1 MTVIP
6 CAQDPQLRAEIDR
19 FAEVLKTQAHTLG
32 EHGLDEA
39 DFYQSPIFRG
49 AIEKL
54 RGEYSATMRGKRE
67 FVQHVLN
74 HMEDGGHVAGW
85 DRTQGKARNDYYV
98 RLNSGRLAVIDLK
111 GCLDGENTNKF
122 ERPADADEFITWS
135 LCTNTGADPR
145 RNAWSGIHTRLSAE
159 MISRNKRVDGLV
171 IWDMICGTLGRPCPK
186 LAALNE
192 GVRRTAIG
200 PFVTP
205 PPCIYVFPSTIP
217 SRTQP
222 RATAQTLDQV
232 ELLAAFHKAFCG
244 DPAEVNSVDFEI
256 EEQAGELFRRTV
268 IRRAGV
274 VQHASD
280 MTAIQRV

>member
-6 CAQDPQLRAEIDR
+6 CEQDPRLRAEIDR

-74 HMEDGGHVAGW
+74 HMEDGGHIAGW
-85 DRTQGKARNDYYV
+85 DPTPGKARNDYYV

-159 MISRNKRVDGLV
+159 MISRNKRVDGVV

-186 LAALNE
+186 LATLGDA
-192 GVRRTAIG
+192 VRRTAIG
-200 PFVTP
+200 PFLTP
-205 PPCIYVFPSTIP
+205 PPCIYVFPATIP
-217 SRTQP
+217 SRTRP
-222 RATAQTLDQV
+222 AAIAQGLDQV
-232 ELLAAFHKAFCG
+232 ELLAAFQAAFGG
-244 DPAEVNSVDFEI
+244 DAAEVSYVDFEI
-256 EEQAGELFRRTV
+256 GEQADELLRRTV
-268 IRRAGV
+268 IRRGGAV
-274 VQHASD
+274 VTASEL
-280 MTAIQRV
+280 TAIRRV

>member
-6 CAQDPQLRAEIDR
+6 CEQDPRLRAEIDR

-49 AIEKL
+49 AVEKL

-74 HMEDGGHVAGW
+74 HMEDGGHIGGW
-85 DRTQGKARNDYYV
+85 DPTPGKARNDYYV

-122 ERPADADEFITWS
+122 ERPADADEFVTWS

-159 MISRNKRVDGLV
+159 MISRDKRVDGVV

-186 LAALNE
+186 LAAPDPMA
-192 GVRRTAIG
+192 RKTAVG
-200 PFVTP
+200 PFLTP
-205 PPCIYVFPSTIP
+205 PPCIYVFPAAIP
-217 SRTQP
+217 SRVQP
-222 RATAQTLDQV
+222 LARAQTLDQV
-232 ELLAAFHKAFCG
+232 ELLAAFQAAFGG
-244 DPAEVNSVDFEI
+244 DPAEVNYVDFEVG
-256 EEQAGELFRRTV
+256 EQVDELLRRTV
-268 IRRAGV
+268 IWRGGV
-274 VQHASD
+274 VVTASEL
-280 MTAIQRV
+280 TAIRRV

>member
-1 MTVIP
+1 MSVIP
-6 CAQDPQLRAEIDR
+6 CEQDPRIRAAIDR
-19 FAEVLKTQAHTLG
+19 FAEVLKVQAHTLG
-32 EHGLDEA
+32 DHGLNEA

-74 HMEDGGHVAGW
+74 HMEDGGHIAGW
-85 DRTQGKARNDYYV
+85 DRSQGKARNDYYV
-98 RLNSGRLAVIDLK
+98 RLQSGRLAVIDLK

-122 ERPADADEFITWS
+122 ERPGDADEFITWS

-159 MISRNKRVDGLV
+159 MISRDKRVDGVV
-171 IWDMICGTLGRPCPK
+171 IWDMICGTFGRPCPK
-186 LAALNE
+186 LAGLGADL
-192 GVRRTAIG
+192 RRTAVG

-205 PPCIYVFPSTIP
+205 PPCIYVFPSAVP
-217 SRTQP
+217 SRSVP
-222 RATAQTLDQV
+222 AATAQTLEEV
-232 ELLAAFHKAFCG
+232 ELLTAFQTAFAG
-244 DPAEVNSVDFEI
+244 RAEEVNFVDFDLAEHG
-256 EEQAGELFRRTV
+256 GELFRRTV
-268 IRRAGV
+268 IRRGGV
-274 VQHASD
+274 VQHASE